1 MGRIPKKAKRMIKV
15 RTVQA
20 IHFQKDRLILL
31 MDEKE
36 YRFNLADIS
45 PKLRKACK
53 KERESYKISPSGYGI
68 HWPLLDEDL
77 SIEAL
82 INSLKRDTT
91 KYLS

>member
-1 MGRIPKKAKRMIKV
+1 MNKV
-15 RTVQA
+15 HDVQA

-31 MDEKE
+31 VDEKE
-36 YRFNLADIS
+36 YRFNLVDIS
-45 PKLRKACK
+45 PKLRKAGK
-53 KERESYKISPSGYGI
+53 KERESYEISPSGYGI

-82 INSLKRDTT
+82 IKSLKRDTA